1 MWNSETDRDVDL
13 RAIVGALVLGADHPL
28 TPAEIHK
35 IVEDVELARRAQ
47 AEDAPEVSDAEL
59 EAAQAEAD
67 IAAGRTLSTIPKAEA
82 EAAIAAARAA
92 REAREKE
99 ASSKPASKVCPPGE
113 IRKAAE
119 DLRKRLAS
127 ADIGF
132 ELVESGGGWRFMSSA
147 ACGPWLRQM
156 FGKGR
161 TAVLSRPAAQK
172 LAIVAW
178 RQPVARSEI
187 ESVRG
192 VNAGHVIKALM
203 EMGLVRIVG
212 RSDLPGRPFLFG
224 TTPAF
229 LEHFGLKSLDDL
241 EKIEGAENLSR
252 SDADDGG
259 AARRPVQPELKLTV
273 K

>member
-13 RAIVGALVLGADHPL
+13 RSIVGALVLGADHPL

-35 IVEDVELARRAQ
+35 IVEDVEIARREQ
-47 AEDAPEVSDAEL
+47 ASDAPDVTDAEL

-67 IAAGRTLSTIPKAEA
+67 IAAGRIQTAIPKAEA
-82 EAAIAAARAA
+82 EAAVAAARAA

-99 ASSKPASKVCPPGE
+99 TAAKPPSKICPPSE

-119 DLRKRLAS
+119 DLRTRLAK
-127 ADIGF
+127 ADVGF
-132 ELVESGGGWRFMSSA
+132 ELAEVNGGWRLMSSA
-147 ACGPWLRQM
+147 SCGPWLRQM

-161 TAVLSRPAAQK
+161 AAVLSRAAVET

-203 EMGLVRIVG
+203 ESGLVRIVG

-241 EKIEGAENLSR
+241 EKVEGAAGLSR
-252 SDADDGG
+252 DK
-259 AARRPVQPELKLTV
+259 AAEAKKPTQQELVLTR
-273 K
+273 